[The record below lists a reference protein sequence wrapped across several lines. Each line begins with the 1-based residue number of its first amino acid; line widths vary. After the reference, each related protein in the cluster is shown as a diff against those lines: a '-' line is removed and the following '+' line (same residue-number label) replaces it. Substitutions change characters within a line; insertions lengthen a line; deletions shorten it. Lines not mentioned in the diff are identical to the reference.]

1 MYKRQITDGDIRRI
15 LSDCDNFL
23 DLKAKDFMS
32 SNPKSLESSS
42 MAVEAKNIME
52 ANEISQLLVTT
63 DGIYSGVIH
72 IHDLNKEGII

>member
-1 MYKRQITDGDIRRI
+1 
-15 LSDCDNFL
+15 
-23 DLKAKDFMS
+23 
-32 SNPKSLESSS
+32 
-42 MAVEAKNIME
+42 MAIEAKNIME